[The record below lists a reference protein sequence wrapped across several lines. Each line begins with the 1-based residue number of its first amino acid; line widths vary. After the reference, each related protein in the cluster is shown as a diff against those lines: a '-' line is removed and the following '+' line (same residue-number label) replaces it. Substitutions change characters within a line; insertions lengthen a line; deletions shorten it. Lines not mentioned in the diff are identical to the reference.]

1 MTEENY
7 NYRTSTITVLNG
19 SGKIPTTTLKN
30 SPATVLCYP
39 RTSACI
45 WKWRP
50 LCSFTMYSVTVGA
63 GPAGRPREFG
73 SFPR

>member
-30 SPATVLCYP
+30 SPATVLCYH

-50 LCSFTMYSVTVGA
+50 EIIGVQDILT
-63 GPAGRPREFG
+63 GRGQPQ
-73 SFPR
+73 